1 MLFALQSGRLF
12 ARNLSYCATETDLE
26 ELFGKYGKFS
36 KFKAV
41 VLMMPTESHIPGDA
55 LFE

>member
-1 MLFALQSGRLF
+1 MLSYPLQSGRLF

-26 ELFGKYGKFS
+26 ALFGKYGKLSEFRDVS
-36 KFKAV
+36 LLA
-41 VLMMPTESHIPGDA
+41 TEFHIHGDT